1 MKRLASLKT
10 IIFFTLLFSYLS
22 LFSQAEEKMNVL
34 FIAVDDL
41 KPSIGSFGDEFAVT
55 PNIDELS
62 KSSTVFLNN
71 HTQQAICGPSRA
83 SLMTGLRP
91 DKTRV
96 WDLKTKMRDM
106 NPDIVTI
113 PQYFK
118 QNGYQT
124 IGIGKIYDNRCVDN
138 FKDKPSWS
146 VPFISQRQLTF
157 SDGYSFPANGFYQ
170 SEEIRAK
177 VSQLRQEGISKG
189 ISESGLNKYT
199 TDIFK
204 PPYES
209 ADVPD
214 GAYMDGAIA
223 NRSLELLENMDTSQP
238 FFLAVGFIRPHM
250 PFVAPKK
257 YWDLYDPNEIKLA
270 EFRTKSKYPVDI
282 AYKAGWEIN
291 SYHTPETDY
300 PHNEENL
307 LILED
312 DFQRKLIHGYYAAS
326 SYIDAQIGKLVDKL
340 KEKGLDKNTIIVI
353 WGDHGFHLGDH
364 SQWTKHTNFEQ
375 STRSPLLIKDPRVNE
390 MYKISSPTEFVDI
403 FPTLCDMT
411 NLEMPQ
417 NLDGI
422 SLKPQ
427 IEGENTTSK
436 IFAVSQYPRRS
447 RTSGETMGYS
457 FRSERYRYTVWVKN
471 KKSTEPISNDDIYA
485 EELYDYKTDP
495 NETENKAGLENYQ
508 RIKTQFVKLANG
520 FFNSQI
526 LEKPTVVKSNV
537 ISQNIMTNDRSNS
550 WADKRSKIIG
560 NYIAGEMLMNKN
572 QKEFIID
579 VLYSKYARNNNL
591 TADNNLTDNQKE
603 TIYKETFS
611 LIKDILLEKFT
622 KKQVD
627 SILKYESE
635 KLSTPKEKNN
645 ISAISSL
652 ENESFLVGSTL
663 IHREL
668 SSNYA
673 NLFLKDFKYLTAMNA
688 AKQSNINPTKG
699 SWKWNQI
706 DNFAKFSKD
715 NNLLFRLHSP
725 IGPQC
730 SKWIK
735 DDARTADE
743 LQASLDEFLFR
754 LLDRYKDFD
763 NIKWIDVVNE
773 TILASGKWLGS
784 KPGNSKWENPW
795 LDIGLDE
802 NGYPLYIIRA
812 FELADKYAPNKKL
825 VYNQNGGMQIPM
837 WEKLKETVMYLKSKG
852 QRVDGIGWQGH
863 LMNNNG
869 LKQFVENL
877 DEELKKLSDLID
889 WAHSNK
895 LEFHITEL
903 DYYNDG
909 ENNIFN
915 SVKKQAEVYQKLM
928 DLLQEKSKNGLVTVN
943 FWSMG
948 ERISSRGK
956 KGHYMSIYDNDTIP
970 TKTYEVVKKFINFD

>member
-1 MKRLASLKT
+1 
-10 IIFFTLLFSYLS
+10 
-22 LFSQAEEKMNVL
+22 
-34 FIAVDDL
+34 
-41 KPSIGSFGDEFAVT
+41 
-55 PNIDELS
+55 
-62 KSSTVFLNN
+62 
-71 HTQQAICGPSRA
+71 
-83 SLMTGLRP
+83 
-91 DKTRV
+91 
-96 WDLKTKMRDM
+96 
-106 NPDIVTI
+106 
-113 PQYFK
+113 
-118 QNGYQT
+118 
-124 IGIGKIYDNRCVDN
+124 
-138 FKDKPSWS
+138 
-146 VPFISQRQLTF
+146 
-157 SDGYSFPANGFYQ
+157 
-170 SEEIRAK
+170 
-177 VSQLRQEGISKG
+177 
-189 ISESGLNKYT
+189 
-199 TDIFK
+199 
-204 PPYES
+204 
-209 ADVPD
+209 
-214 GAYMDGAIA
+214 
-223 NRSLELLENMDTSQP
+223 
-238 FFLAVGFIRPHM
+238 
-250 PFVAPKK
+250 
-257 YWDLYDPNEIKLA
+257 
-270 EFRTKSKYPVDI
+270 
-282 AYKAGWEIN
+282 
-291 SYHTPETDY
+291 
-300 PHNEENL
+300 
-307 LILED
+307 
-312 DFQRKLIHGYYAAS
+312 
-326 SYIDAQIGKLVDKL
+326 
-340 KEKGLDKNTIIVI
+340 
-353 WGDHGFHLGDH
+353 
-364 SQWTKHTNFEQ
+364 
-375 STRSPLLIKDPRVNE
+375 
-390 MYKISSPTEFVDI
+390 
-403 FPTLCDMT
+403 MT
-411 NLEMPQ
+411 NLDMPQ

-427 IEGENTTSK
+427 IEGENNTSK

-447 RTSGETMGYS
+447 KASGETMGYS

-495 NETENKAGLENYQ
+495 NETENKASLENYQ

-526 LEKPTVVKSNV
+526 SEKPTVVKSNV

-591 TADNNLTDNQKE
+591 TANNNLTDNQIE

-611 LIKDILLEKFT
+611 VIKDILLEKFT

-645 ISAISSL
+645 ISAISSP

>member
-1 MKRLASLKT
+1 
-10 IIFFTLLFSYLS
+10 
-22 LFSQAEEKMNVL
+22 MN
-34 FIAVDDL
+34 
-41 KPSIGSFGDEFAVT
+41 
-55 PNIDELS
+55 
-62 KSSTVFLNN
+62 
-71 HTQQAICGPSRA
+71 
-83 SLMTGLRP
+83 
-91 DKTRV
+91 
-96 WDLKTKMRDM
+96 
-106 NPDIVTI
+106 
-113 PQYFK
+113 
-118 QNGYQT
+118 
-124 IGIGKIYDNRCVDN
+124 
-138 FKDKPSWS
+138 
-146 VPFISQRQLTF
+146 
-157 SDGYSFPANGFYQ
+157 
-170 SEEIRAK
+170 
-177 VSQLRQEGISKG
+177 
-189 ISESGLNKYT
+189 
-199 TDIFK
+199 
-204 PPYES
+204 
-209 ADVPD
+209 
-214 GAYMDGAIA
+214 
-223 NRSLELLENMDTSQP
+223 
-238 FFLAVGFIRPHM
+238 
-250 PFVAPKK
+250 
-257 YWDLYDPNEIKLA
+257 
-270 EFRTKSKYPVDI
+270 
-282 AYKAGWEIN
+282 
-291 SYHTPETDY
+291 
-300 PHNEENL
+300 
-307 LILED
+307 
-312 DFQRKLIHGYYAAS
+312 
-326 SYIDAQIGKLVDKL
+326 
-340 KEKGLDKNTIIVI
+340 
-353 WGDHGFHLGDH
+353 
-364 SQWTKHTNFEQ
+364 
-375 STRSPLLIKDPRVNE
+375 
-390 MYKISSPTEFVDI
+390 KISSPTEFVDI

-411 NLEMPQ
+411 NLDMPQ

-427 IEGENTTSK
+427 IEGENNTSK

-447 RTSGETMGYS
+447 KASGETMGYS

-495 NETENKAGLENYQ
+495 NETENKASLENYQ

-526 LEKPTVVKSNV
+526 SEKPTVVKSNV

-591 TADNNLTDNQKE
+591 TANNNLTDNQIE

-611 LIKDILLEKFT
+611 VIKDILLEKFT

-645 ISAISSL
+645 ISAISSP